1 MGLIEMVLTVCA
13 LALPAQCEEQH
24 LHFTADMSINQCV
37 MRAQPYIA
45 QWISEHPK
53 WVAMI
58 GSDYGRNVARKSHTG
73 IIATLAPEETPAPAR
88 PRIRLPADAPA

>member
-24 LHFTADMSINQCV
+24 LHFTADMSLNQCV
-37 MRAQPYIA
+37 TRAQPYIA

-53 WVAMI
+53 WVAVRWRCE
-58 GSDYGRNVARKSHTG
+58 YGGTKEKT
-73 IIATLAPEETPAPAR
+73 
-88 PRIRLPADAPA
+88 